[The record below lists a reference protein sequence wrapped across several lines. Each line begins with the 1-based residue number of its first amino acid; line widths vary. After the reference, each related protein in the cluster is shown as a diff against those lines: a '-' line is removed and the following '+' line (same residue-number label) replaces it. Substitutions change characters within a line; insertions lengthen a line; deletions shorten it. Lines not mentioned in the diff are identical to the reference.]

1 MHKHIQSVKWKEC
14 NRVAAA
20 ADPNE
25 FASRMRTISE
35 QAERKMVAMKKKE
48 KWLVALH
55 TCTLVSGATDN
66 DDDGACVLVCVRA
79 RMCV

>member
-1 MHKHIQSVKWKEC
+1 M
-14 NRVAAA
+14 
-20 ADPNE
+20 
-25 FASRMRTISE
+25 ISE

-66 DDDGACVLVCVRA
+66 DDDDDGACVLVCVRA

>member
-1 MHKHIQSVKWKEC
+1 M
-14 NRVAAA
+14 
-20 ADPNE
+20 
-25 FASRMRTISE
+25 ISE

-66 DDDGACVLVCVRA
+66 DDDDGACVLVCVRA